1 MSGPQPTF
9 DHESTPG
16 APRQVVR
23 SPEQVALD
31 LPVAGPSS
39 RMLAYVIDY
48 VAIVLI
54 EIALFLTVAAAL
66 PLAGHLRQL
75 LQPILEEIQSGDP
88 NALAESSALL
98 ILFSILILAQ
108 LVVEWGYFVFC
119 EMTTRGRSLG
129 KAVVGLR
136 VVSDGGM
143 RITLRESLARNL
155 LRAVDILP
163 GYYVVGLV
171 SMIASPEG
179 KRLGDLAAG
188 SVVVRLDRPASAAPL
203 PDAEPPEL
211 GRFRFD
217 RDQLGALG
225 NPERRLVRQT
235 LRRLEKLPPDQAAA
249 ALERSVEALTRRL
262 QYEPVE
268 PGERE
273 GFLRALLHAIERR

>member
-1 MSGPQPTF
+1 
-9 DHESTPG
+9 
-16 APRQVVR
+16 VVR

-31 LPVAGPSS
+31 LPIAGPSS

-54 EIALFLTVAAAL
+54 EITLFFTLFAAV
-66 PLAGHLRQL
+66 PLGDQLRRL
-75 LQPILEEIQSGDP
+75 LQPLMDDITSSDP
-88 NALAESSALL
+88 EALAESSALL
-98 ILFSILILAQ
+98 IVFAILILAQ

-129 KAVVGLR
+129 KALVGLR

-171 SMIASPEG
+171 SMIASSEG

-188 SVVVRLDRPASAAPL
+188 CVVVRLDRPASAAPL
-203 PDAEPPEL
+203 PDAESPEL

-217 RDQLGALG
+217 REQLGALG

-235 LRRLEKLPPDQAAA
+235 LRRLEKLPPEQAAA
-249 ALERSVEALTRRL
+249 VLERSVEALTKRL
-262 QYEPVE
+262 RYEPVE

-273 GFLRALLHAIERR
+273 SFLRALLHAIERR

>member
-1 MSGPQPTF
+1 
-9 DHESTPG
+9 
-16 APRQVVR
+16 VVR

-48 VAIVLI
+48 VVIVLI
-54 EIALFLTVAAAL
+54 EIALFFTVVAAL
-66 PLAGHLRQL
+66 PLAGRLRQL
-75 LQPILEEIQSGDP
+75 LQPVLEEIESGDP

-119 EMTTRGRSLG
+119 EMTTHGRSLG
-129 KAVVGLR
+129 KAIVGLR

-249 ALERSVEALTRRL
+249 VLERSVEALTRRL

-268 PGERE
+268 AGERE